1 MLAVQFWDLAGSIQ
15 EDPEALATL
24 AAESCG
30 HKRHLI
36 TTEALEDG
44 GNARNKRNN
53 KSRTEQN
60 RTGPERSAEEQQNH
74 NSKTKACKFG
84 LGARQNSYAPTET
97 IRPSIVNQ
105 QSQDRPCTRCGEK
118 KDKQKGKLCRQW
130 TQ

>member
-60 RTGPERSAEEQQNH
+60 RTGPE
-74 NSKTKACKFG
+74 
-84 LGARQNSYAPTET
+84 
-97 IRPSIVNQ
+97 
-105 QSQDRPCTRCGEK
+105 
-118 KDKQKGKLCRQW
+118 
-130 TQ
+130 